1 MKRTRKER
9 PVETAEELSEP
20 SVANSKEADG
30 HSATED
36 PLLSPEL
43 DALESQV
50 SIDGRLSH
58 TQATGVTN
66 LESEKERSPE
76 DPSKV

>member
-1 MKRTRKER
+1 MKRTHKER
-9 PVETAEELSEP
+9 TAETAEELSEP

-58 TQATGVTN
+58 TQATDVTN